1 MGHVMARRVKAT
13 ILYATETGKSRT
25 YAWNLC
31 QLFRRAFD
39 PKVWR
44 KKGETWGSSPHPP
57 PLGPK
62 AECPRWGLGEGRRLV
77 RCQGGILILEFHE
90 GAVHG

>member
-44 KKGETWGSSPHPP
+44 KKGENWGSSPHPP
-57 PLGPK
+57 LPRDQRPK
-62 AECPRWGLGEGRRLV
+62 NTLW
-77 RCQGGILILEFHE
+77 QGFG
-90 GAVHG
+90 